1 MRSPSRGLRCVLA
14 FLGVGTAF
22 GSWTTTARAD
32 LRADAARIETA
43 WRSVG
48 AKVTTLPTRFL
59 WDEEVMTVRL
69 PKREGKAACTTVALV
84 SSRGTSFRAKL
95 GGIDDPDG
103 RDRGASIAGVTEI
116 VRCDG
121 IEVDRIM
128 ISGDA
133 GRGAV
138 EVIVGY
144 GAQPL
149 PGLREVLTERTG
161 GLVVNTS
168 EPGPLPT
175 LPPAARRVESASA
188 RARGEGA
195 KLAPLE
201 KLVARPD
208 GTGLAEIDLE
218 PGCHRIDLLAHESSD
233 ASARARFDVDAELR
247 DSDDDTLLARDRSEA
262 ADARLYTCVGNAVQ
276 GAVAF
281 AGAPSLGTVTRILA
295 SWPIPDAIPRT
306 WGPQVRARMTGALLA
321 RGVSRAAEAPI
332 VQIQGGTGLTGLTV
346 DVEPGACYVAI
357 VAGIRGRLRQLSL
370 RASVGALDSTDERG
384 AVDEAAAVAFCA
396 RDRRN
401 ARLEVEAR
409 GAAPW
414 WALSLHRLQSAVW
427 EAKR

>member
-1 MRSPSRGLRCVLA
+1 MRLSRRAHLLA
-14 FLGVGTAF
+14 LLAVGTVF
-22 GSWTTTARAD
+22 GSSSSNAYAD
-32 LRADAARIETA
+32 LRDDSVRIEKA
-43 WRSVG
+43 WRAAG

-69 PKREGKAACTTVALV
+69 PKREVAAPCTTVALV

-95 GGIDDPDG
+95 GGLDDPDG

-121 IEVDRIM
+121 HEVDRVL

-144 GAQPL
+144 AARPL
-149 PGLREVLTERTG
+149 PGLRDVLTERTG

-175 LPPAARRVESASA
+175 LPPAARRVESAEA
-188 RARGEGA
+188 RARSEGA
-195 KLAPLE
+195 RLAPLE
-201 KLVARPD
+201 KLIARPD
-208 GTGLAEIDLE
+208 GTGLAEVDLE
-218 PGCHRIDLLAHESSD
+218 PGCHRIELLAHETDS
-233 ASARARFDVDAELR
+233 SARARFDVDAELR
-247 DSDDDTLLARDRSEA
+247 DSDDDTLIARDRSEA
-262 ADARLYTCVGNAVQ
+262 ADARLYTCVGAAVQ
-276 GAVAF
+276 GAIAF
-281 AGAPSLGTVTRILA
+281 AGAPSSGTVSRILA
-295 SWPIPDAIPRT
+295 SWPIPDAIPRS

-321 RGVSRAAEAPI
+321 RGVSRATEAPI
-332 VQIQGGTGLTGLTV
+332 VLSQGGQGLTGITV

-384 AVDEAAAVAFCA
+384 AAEEAAAVAFCA
-396 RDRRN
+396 RDRHV